1 MYFLSKYWVDE
12 KKKHFGV
19 FENNSKAVILFKLK
33 ILVTIC

>member
-12 KKKHFGV
+12 KKTRFGV

-33 ILVTIC
+33 MLVTIC